1 MAQAIVVTETP
12 VSKPKIGVRD
22 VGLLYF
28 ALSKGEYEKWKEQLI
43 KLFGEN
49 IDINEHVFRK
59 CKEDFKERLSRDNK
73 TLQDK
78 LRAFTDKEA
87 IANQA
92 KHLEEA
98 LIKREDAGNASE
110 AMSTQ
115 EDTTYFD
122 SSHVAPG
129 TIVQAGKLNTQLIE
143 EPRKTKVEELIK
155 QISHIEKERQA
166 KEADISRAKNAAAR
180 CLEQLESVNQMLVS

>member
-1 MAQAIVVTETP
+1 MVAVTETQT
-12 VSKPKIGVRD
+12 SKPRIGVRD

-87 IANQA
+87 IASQA

-98 LIKREDAGNASE
+98 LIKQEEGGNATE
-110 AMSTQ
+110 ALSTQ

-122 SSHVAPG
+122 SSHVAPA
-129 TIVQAGKLNTQLIE
+129 IVQPGKLNTQLIE

-155 QISHIEKERQA
+155 QISHIEKESQA
-166 KEADISRAKNAAAR
+166 KEAEISRAKEAAAR
-180 CLEQLESVNQMLVS
+180 CLEQLEAVNQMLVS